1 MDPIN
6 PVAGNPEALN
16 QIPTSKPPKSQK
28 PLVLIMSV
36 LLIVTVAIAGL
47 FYFQIQK
54 LSKQLSKYQ
63 TQPSPTPSATPD
75 ITVNWKTYSDPKG
88 KYSFKYPSDWTKS
101 NDVGLFNDPTKSFI
115 LGVEIN
121 PTSLDVNKWMTSKC
135 LISGTNFCSDPIQ
148 GSITGSIQYNHPKSH
163 YDSIDTLVTQEN
175 QIFDITL
182 ASRNPNQSADQNTKQ
197 IYDQI
202 LSTFKFLGST
212 SQPTPNIGQKISYQ
226 LPSGWQ
232 KVTDKTN
239 TFEAGF
245 NPETQ
250 TGDSNTTLAYEN
262 AVALTY
268 KNADNNPYYSPFAS
282 SIFLWLLPYDNGSR
296 HTFIE
301 TQVLKEKLSLHF
313 KVGKSIEKE
322 YVVQGKNC
330 LVLYKLEDLSQGHTT
345 IGVCPI
351 SNSIALVFSSFF
363 DESRVKPMLQ
373 TLKLLK

>member
-1 MDPIN
+1 METQQPALPSEPII
-6 PVAGNPEALN
+6 PPATHKPEVKN
-16 QIPTSKPPKSQK
+16 S
-28 PLVLIMSV
+28 LVLIMSI

-202 LSTFKFLGST
+202 LSTFKFT
-212 SQPTPNIGQKISYQ
+212 EP
-226 LPSGWQ
+226 
-232 KVTDKTN
+232 
-239 TFEAGF
+239 
-245 NPETQ
+245 
-250 TGDSNTTLAYEN
+250 
-262 AVALTY
+262 
-268 KNADNNPYYSPFAS
+268 
-282 SIFLWLLPYDNGSR
+282 
-296 HTFIE
+296 
-301 TQVLKEKLSLHF
+301 
-313 KVGKSIEKE
+313 
-322 YVVQGKNC
+322 
-330 LVLYKLEDLSQGHTT
+330 
-345 IGVCPI
+345 
-351 SNSIALVFSSFF
+351 
-363 DESRVKPMLQ
+363 
-373 TLKLLK
+373 